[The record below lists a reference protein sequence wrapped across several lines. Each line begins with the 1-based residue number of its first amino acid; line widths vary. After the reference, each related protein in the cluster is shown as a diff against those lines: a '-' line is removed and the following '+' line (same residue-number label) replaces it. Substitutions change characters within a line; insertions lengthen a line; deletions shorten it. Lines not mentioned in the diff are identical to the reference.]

1 MFLRV
6 RNPSIR
12 MANSHKSFD
21 SYGYQSETIRF
32 VCGYHVHLFIRMATS
47 HKPFHS
53 YGYQSENRMEANMY
67 RYTVMDQLDRIGATR
82 TPNSRSNYHPSYGCI
97 PAPGSRFDCSP
108 STPRECWGSRKVLEE
123 CWGYVYGYR
132 LCNPST
138 PWPWIDRRE

>member
-1 MFLRV
+1 
-6 RNPSIR
+6 
-12 MANSHKSFD
+12 MANNHKSFD

-97 PAPGSRFDCSP
+97 PAPGSR
-108 STPRECWGSRKVLEE
+108 KVLEE